1 MRGGTIAV
9 LCLFLFGMAA
19 PVLAVN
25 EEKYGYITVQSV
37 DINLVK
43 DSAEIQINYTLD
55 EPTRLL
61 VLLLGKQDLKNRL
74 LRVLNFE
81 DAKVTYIEMD
91 QARLQVD
98 DVSYD
103 YGRGIYW
110 FPEHHF
116 NVIIPSLTVRTPQ
129 LTREYTYTDNIPNG
143 IGYFDS

>member
-1 MRGGTIAV
+1 MRGWTIAV
-9 LCLFLFGMAA
+9 LCLFLFGMTA

-74 LRVLNFE
+74 LRVLNFD

-110 FPEHHF
+110 FPEHKF

-129 LTREYTYTDNIPNG
+129 LTREYSYTDNISNG

>member
-1 MRGGTIAV
+1 MRGWTIAV
-9 LCLFLFGMAA
+9 LCLFLFGMTA

-74 LRVLNFE
+74 LRVLNFD

-110 FPEHHF
+110 FPEHKF
-116 NVIIPSLTVRTPQ
+116 NVIIPSLTVTTPQ
-129 LTREYTYTDNIPNG
+129 LTREYSYTDNISNG

>member
-1 MRGGTIAV
+1 MRGWTIAV
-9 LCLFLFGMAA
+9 LCLVLFGITA

-43 DSAEIQINYTLD
+43 DGAEIQINYTLD

-74 LRVLNFE
+74 LRVLNFD

-110 FPEHHF
+110 FPEHKF

-129 LTREYTYTDNIPNG
+129 LTREYIYTDNISNG

>member
-1 MRGGTIAV
+1 MRGWTIAV
-9 LCLFLFGMAA
+9 LCLFLFGMTA

-37 DINLVK
+37 DITLVK

-74 LRVLNFE
+74 LRVLNYD

-110 FPEHHF
+110 FPEHKF
-116 NVIIPSLTVRTPQ
+116 NVIIPSLTVTTPQ
-129 LTREYTYTDNIPNG
+129 LTREYSYTDNISNG